1 MIRGAVRYR
10 HSAPDSVNSASST
23 SSTSSGISPTHLLAL
38 VPAFILTAMPPI
50 AASARDLGIR
60 GATWI
65 IAEPDFLSVIG
76 DQSRSPEG
84 FRGSW
89 TGNSKKPPA
98 GRSGGWRNPSR
109 SRASPR
115 PGTAPRGCS
124 TPR

>member
-10 HSAPDSVNSASST
+10 HSVAGLGQYRTN
-23 SSTSSGISPTHLLAL
+23 SGITPSHLLAL

-76 DQSRSPEG
+76 DRLEILQG
-84 FRGSW
+84 FRGNW
-89 TGNSKKPPA
+89 IGNLKKPPA
-98 GRSGGWRNPSR
+98 GRSSGWRSPSPW
-109 SRASPR
+109 RASPR